1 MSTTKAAS
9 IVRVTETQ
17 APSRPLPAD
26 VASDPSAEA
35 TRPTPRVTVIK
46 PALRW
51 PHLDFVELWHFRE
64 VLLSLTWRDIAVRY
78 KQTAIGIAWAVLQPV
93 LTFVIFTLIFGK
105 IGGFQSKGLQ
115 YQVFVYSALLPWTYF
130 ASSVSASS
138 ASIVGNK
145 ALVTKVYFPRILL
158 PLASVCVPFADFV
171 FASTVMVGL
180 IFWYQAWPNAAIVLA
195 PFFLGMAAVTA
206 LGVGLFF
213 SALGSRYRDIPYVIP
228 LLTGAWMWLSGVAFS
243 LGQLPNYAQWVL
255 ALNPMTAVI
264 NGFQWGVVSA
274 PRPEPGKTLIS
285 IASMLVMFVVGL
297 WFFRRTEPQF
307 ADTM

>member
-17 APSRPLPAD
+17 APSRPLPTD
-26 VASDPSAEA
+26 IASEPSED
-35 TRPTPRVTVIK
+35 TRATPRVTVIK

-64 VLLSLTWRDIAVRY
+64 VLLTLAWRDIAVRY
-78 KQTAIGIAWAVLQPV
+78 KQTSIGVAWAVLQPV

-130 ASSVSASS
+130 ASSVSGSS
-138 ASIVGNK
+138 ASVVGNK

-158 PLASVCVPFADFV
+158 PLAGVCVPIADFV

-195 PFFLGMAAVTA
+195 PFFLLMAAVTA

-228 LLTGAWMWLSGVAFS
+228 LLTGTWMWLSGVAFS
-243 LGQLPNYAQWVL
+243 LGQLPTYAQWVL

-274 PRPEPGKTLIS
+274 PRPDPGKTLIS
-285 IASMLVMFVVGL
+285 IASMLIMFVVGL
-297 WFFRRTEPQF
+297 WYFRRTEPKF